1 MSRRL
6 AASCALATLALAD
19 CRRRPPEDPRTA
31 PVAWVNGQTVSRAD
45 FERELARSLEVPDG
59 ANAPSPEQ
67 LSTLRHTVLQGQM
80 DRLLLLQDAKARGI
94 TIPDAEIEQ
103 RVARLRADWPPAEFE
118 ALLAQRQQTLDEL
131 RADAVAQLT
140 QERVFHEVVYP
151 RVAVT
156 EEEIRAEVEAHP
168 ERSQE
173 PEQVHA
179 AQIVVKELDQAKEIR
194 TQLRNGAKFADL
206 ARERSL
212 SADAK
217 DGGDLG
223 WFRRGVMPEAFDQ
236 VAFSLGVGQISEVVP
251 TDYGFH
257 IFKVLEKRPARK
269 KDLGQVRAEV
279 EQRLLRAKREQA
291 QTDFVAQLR
300 SRATIRINEPLVAQ
314 VTPRPLAGSQQETA
328 R

>member
-1 MSRRL
+1 MNRVAACCTL
-6 AASCALATLALAD
+6 AALAVAG
-19 CRRRPPEDPRTA
+19 CHRRPPEDPRTA
-31 PVAWVNGQTVSRAD
+31 PVAWVNGETVLRAD
-45 FERELARSLEVPDG
+45 FERELGRSLELPDG
-59 ANAPSPEQ
+59 ASAPSPEQ
-67 LSTLRHTVLQGQM
+67 LGAVRRTVLQGQV
-80 DRLLLLQDAKARGI
+80 DRLLLLQEAKARGI
-94 TIPDAEIEQ
+94 VVSDADVEQ
-103 RVARLRADWPPAEFE
+103 RMARLQADWPKEEFDS
-118 ALLAQRQQTLDEL
+118 LMSQRQQTLTEL
-131 RADAVAQLT
+131 RADALAQLS
-140 QERVFHEVVYP
+140 QERLFHEVVYP

-156 EEEIRAEVEAHP
+156 EEEIRADVNAHP

-179 AQIVVKELDQAKEIR
+179 AQIVVKELDQAKELR
-194 TQLRNGAKFADL
+194 TQLRNGAKFSDL

-257 IFKVLEKRPARK
+257 IFKVLEKRAARK
-269 KDLGQVRAEV
+269 KDLAQVRAEV
-279 EQRLLRAKREQA
+279 EQRLLRAKQEQA

-300 SRATIRINEPLVAQ
+300 SRASIRINEPLVAQ
-314 VTPRPLAGSQQETA
+314 VVPRPLTGSSSETS

>member
-1 MSRRL
+1 MIVRAARCTL
-6 AASCALATLALAD
+6 AALALLG
-19 CRRRPPEDPRTA
+19 CHRRPAEDPRTA

-45 FERELARSLEVPDG
+45 FERELGRSLELPDG
-59 ANAPSPEQ
+59 ASAPTPEQ
-67 LSTLRHTVLQGQM
+67 LDALRKTILQGLV
-80 DRLLLLQDAKARGI
+80 DRMLLLQEAKARGI
-94 TIPDAEIEQ
+94 TLTEAEVDQ
-103 RVARLRADWPPAEFE
+103 RVAKLKADWPAEEFK
-118 ALLAQRQQTLDEL
+118 ALLAQRQQTMDEL
-131 RADAVAQLT
+131 RADAIAQLT
-140 QERVFHEVVYP
+140 QERLFHDVVYP

-156 EEEIRAEVEAHP
+156 EEEIRADVDAHP

-194 TQLRNGAKFADL
+194 SQLRNGAKFADL

-217 DGGDLG
+217 AGGDLG
-223 WFRRGVMPEAFDQ
+223 WFPRGVMPEAFDQ
-236 VAFSLGVGQISEVVP
+236 VAFSLGAGQISDVVP

-269 KDLGQVRAEV
+269 KDLAQVRGEV
-279 EQRLLRAKREQA
+279 EQRLLRAKQEQA
-291 QTDFVAQLR
+291 QTEFVAQLR
-300 SRATIRINEPLVAQ
+300 SKASIRINEPLVAQ
-314 VTPRPLAGSQQETA
+314 VVPRPLTGSAQETP